1 MLCDNATSIG
11 KLIYVVTV
19 GIGGLG
25 CTVGMEPVTLPTWF
39 SYA

>member
-25 CTVGMEPVTLPTWF
+25 CTVGI
-39 SYA
+39 